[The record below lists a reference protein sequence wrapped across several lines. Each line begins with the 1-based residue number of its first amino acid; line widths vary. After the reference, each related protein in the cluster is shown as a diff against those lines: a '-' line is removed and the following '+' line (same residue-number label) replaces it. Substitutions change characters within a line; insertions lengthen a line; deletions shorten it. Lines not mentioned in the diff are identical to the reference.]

1 MNAPTTFQAV
11 MIDIFKPQLVF
22 FDDILIYS
30 KDWES
35 HMKHLEKVFKIL
47 QEQRFHVNG
56 KKCSFGRF
64 SIEYLGHI
72 ISTKGVEMD
81 HRKVYA
87 IIQWPILNQLK
98 LNPRFLGLTG
108 YYHRFI
114 KGYGQ
119 LAQPLT
125 ALLKKSILKSFSG
138 MKRFRWH
145 SNH

>member
-1 MNAPTTFQAV
+1 MNYIEHIFHEIGLDIWISSIPQTTFRTHSWHYEFIVIPFSLMNAPTTFQAV
-11 MIDIFKPQLVF
+11 MIDIFRPQLF

-35 HMKHLEKVFKIL
+35 HMKHLEEVFKIL
-47 QEQRFHVNG
+47 QEQRLHVNG

-81 HRKVYA
+81 HRRVYA

-98 LNPRFLGLTG
+98 LYEDF
-108 YYHRFI
+108 
-114 KGYGQ
+114 
-119 LAQPLT
+119 
-125 ALLKKSILKSFSG
+125 
-138 MKRFRWH
+138 
-145 SNH
+145 